1 MILIFLK
8 QPGLLVFFSFY
19 DLVYDFFFLERV
31 VEMVRDISLFEWWF
45 FYSEILE
52 EQGRNY
58 SLKKLAV
65 LLYFCA

>member
-31 VEMVRDISLFEWWF
+31 VEMVRDISLFE
-45 FYSEILE
+45 
-52 EQGRNY
+52 
-58 SLKKLAV
+58 
-65 LLYFCA
+65 